1 MGIFAQHDGAA
12 NIRDRKA
19 TRQQRELVWLWICVA
34 YSWTVDAW
42 RSSIYNE
49 WQQLHSLNCRSLRTQ
64 HRFLDTSEVATYSL
78 LFCPLVPGFELNILQ
93 VPDILLSSARPS
105 LTRSSYRL
113 PRASTAEK
121 VPLIPH
127 FIWTWNNLYTYCTGV
142 LRNPTT
148 FHFQNK
154 LRSVFWSLSDRRR
167 SSPRVSGANSDHS
180 HIYHNWTMTQQ
191 VIAGKLLRGNRRAC
205 LHNRWVVIK
214 LNTILGPRPSC
225 IQEMLHIYTPEHLGW
240 YWI

>member
-1 MGIFAQHDGAA
+1 MGIFAQHDGTP
-12 NIRDRKA
+12 NIRDRKLRVNKDDLSA
-19 TRQQRELVWLWICVA
+19 CESASPIGVPSMLEDRPSIMN
-34 YSWTVDAW
+34 DN
-42 RSSIYNE
+42 SSI
-49 WQQLHSLNCRSLRTQ
+49 LSTRSLRTQ
-64 HRFLDTSEVATYSL
+64 HRSLNTSEVATYSL
-78 LFCPLVPGFELNILQ
+78 LFCPLVPGFELNIIQ

-113 PRASTAEK
+113 PSASTAEK

-127 FIWTWNNLYTYCTGV
+127 FIWTWNNLYTYWTRF

-167 SSPRVSGANSDHS
+167 SSPRVSGENPDHS

-191 VIAGKLLRGNRRAC
+191 VIAGKLLRGNRRARP
-205 LHNRWVVIK
+205 HNRWVVIK